1 MTYVMFLALSG
12 IAAIVFNWLFPMV
25 TANAKVA
32 PYTSSYA
39 GKTVVTAVT
48 FFVVLVVAAS
58 LMTLVDGKST
68 SIPTPV

>member
-12 IAAIVFNWLFPMV
+12 VAAVLFNWLFPMV
-25 TANAKVA
+25 TANPKVS
-32 PYTSSYA
+32 PYTTSYA

-58 LMTLVDGKST
+58 LMTLVDGKQ